1 MQVFSH
7 GYGWVEK
14 KKIYIDQINFGDD
27 SQNGTKNDFKNKE
40 TRKEKKKKCSANGE
54 AESYMEKNKKKAAK
68 VI

>member
-1 MQVFSH
+1 M
-7 GYGWVEK
+7 GMGELRK

-40 TRKEKKKKCSANGE
+40 TRKEKKKCSANGE
-54 AESYMEKNKKKAAK
+54 AESYMERNKKKAAK